1 MDRDERLN
9 RLLEALESSEEPLS
23 GGSLAERLGVSRQA
37 IVQDVATLRG
47 RGVPVVAMSRGYR
60 IDRSQDR
67 PRRVIAVCHQAE
79 QLYDELDLIVSLGGR
94 VVDVFIDHP
103 IYGEIRGNVDVSTD
117 EEVRRFMTL
126 METTGRRPLLGLS
139 GGFHL
144 HTVEADSEDV
154 LDGIEEGLRQ
164 SGFLV
169 RF

>member
-1 MDRDERLN
+1 MDREKRLN

-23 GGSLAERLGVSRQA
+23 GGSLAAGLDVSRQA
-37 IVQDVATLRG
+37 VVQDVAILRS
-47 RGVPVVAMSRGYR
+47 RGVSVVATSRGYR
-60 IDRSQDR
+60 IDRSYGR
-67 PRRVIAVCHQAE
+67 PKRVMAVCHQAD

-103 IYGEIRGNVDVSTD
+103 IYGEIRGNVDVSTGED
-117 EEVRRFMTL
+117 VRRFMTL

-144 HTVEADSEDV
+144 HTVEAASEDV